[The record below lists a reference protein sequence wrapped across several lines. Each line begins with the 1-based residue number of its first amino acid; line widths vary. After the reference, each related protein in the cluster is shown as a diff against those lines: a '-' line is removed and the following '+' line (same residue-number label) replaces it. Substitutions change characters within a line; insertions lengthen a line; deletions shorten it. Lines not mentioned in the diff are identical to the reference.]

1 MSAVH
6 SRFEKTAADAVERLG
21 PVHLRTLA
29 DRIAEGGPASGIT
42 NAVPLPDFPDVA
54 RRVMSAQLALGIPNG
69 ETAIYLHGVASGYER
84 HRATSTVEPVWTGPA
99 THAVPVRSTA
109 QVLVDVAGEASH
121 ELVLMTYSA
130 TAYQPLLDALSR
142 ALERGVS
149 VMVVVETLQGAGSAL
164 NGGEPAHAFAGLPG
178 VELWHWP
185 VGERAEQGA
194 KMHAKLAVADQR
206 VLLVSSANL
215 TQSGVSKN
223 IEAGLLVRGGPAPRR
238 AAEHVARLR
247 ARGVLR
253 RLS

>member
-1 MSAVH
+1 MSGVH
-6 SRFEKTAADAVERLG
+6 SRFEKAAADAVERLG

-29 DRIAEGGPASGIT
+29 DRIAEGGPPSGIT
-42 NAVPLPDFPDVA
+42 NAVPLPDFADVA
-54 RRVMSAQLALGIPNG
+54 RRILSAQLALGMPDD

-84 HRATSTVEPVWTGPA
+84 HRATTTVEPVWTGPA

-109 QVLVDVAGEASH
+109 QVLIDVAGEASH

-130 TAYQPLLDALSR
+130 TAYQPLLDALAR

-149 VMVVVETLQGAGSAL
+149 VTVVVETLQGAGSAL
-164 NGGEPAHAFAGLPG
+164 NGAEPAHAFAVLPG

-215 TQSGVSKN
+215 TQSGVSRN